1 MYELIEKQSL
11 DRKTYYC
18 VYLDDWLVLKTKNA
32 RMAALCPM
40 GRAQFG
46 PKTFLALRDEFEAR
60 KSEAVKEAA

>member
-18 VYLDDWLVLKTKNA
+18 VYLDDWLILQTKNA
-32 RMAALCPM
+32 RMAALCQM

-46 PKTFLALRDEFEAR
+46 PKTFLALSEAR
-60 KSEAVKEAA
+60 KSEALKEAA